1 MQGAWQDRIR
11 QDVDNHVNRGDLASA
26 AQALENIIAQA
37 PPGQVALDQAW
48 LRLAGLRRA
57 LRQPQRAL
65 DAVHQALA
73 LAPLDFMALA
83 LRASLLERLA
93 PDEAGRAWHE
103 ALAQRP
109 SGELPAP
116 LAMAVAAGERW
127 HAEWSAKRE
136 ARLDAAIG
144 TLCNGENSD
153 RDWRITRMR
162 NNVLRR
168 TRPFRSCP
176 THFHYPGL
184 VEREFHPRA
193 RFPWLPEFER
203 ATPII
208 RAEMEALLASG
219 RAELLPYLQYEDH
232 EALAQWRDLNRNPDW
247 SAIHLL
253 RQGNRIDVNAA
264 ACPATM
270 ALLETVAQPRIPG
283 ASPNAMFSLL
293 APGTTIPPHV
303 GVNNTRLLCHLP
315 LVVPPGCWFR
325 VGAEPRPWR
334 EGEGFVFDDT
344 IEHEA
349 ANPSDRLRVVLI
361 FDLWHPDLDSVEQEA
376 VARIIASDGAV

>member
-1 MQGAWQDRIR
+1 M
-11 QDVDNHVNRGDLASA
+11 
-26 AQALENIIAQA
+26 
-37 PPGQVALDQAW
+37 
-48 LRLAGLRRA
+48 
-57 LRQPQRAL
+57 
-65 DAVHQALA
+65 
-73 LAPLDFMALA
+73 
-83 LRASLLERLA
+83 ER
-93 PDEAGRAWHE
+93 
-103 ALAQRP
+103 
-109 SGELPAP
+109 
-116 LAMAVAAGERW
+116 
-127 HAEWSAKRE
+127 KRE

-253 RQGNRIDVNAA
+253 RQGNRINVNAA

-270 ALLETVAQPRIPG
+270 ALLETVAQPRSRGIAQCDVLSSG
-283 ASPNAMFSLL
+283 AGHDHSTPCWREQYA
-293 APGTTIPPHV
+293 AAVP
-303 GVNNTRLLCHLP
+303 LP

-325 VGAEPRPWR
+325 VGRRRGPGRK
-334 EGEGFVFDDT
+334 EGFVFDDT